1 MGVINDPVQA
11 AFRPLK
17 TADRRCA
24 REMIDVA
31 SIKAYSKAGFLARS
45 SFCKTSVEEALTSR
59 KKAT

>member
-1 MGVINDPVQA
+1 
-11 AFRPLK
+11 
-17 TADRRCA
+17 
-24 REMIDVA
+24 MIDVA